1 MLGGEKTVWK
11 HSSLKIQAASNS
23 TLDGSEKEAN
33 HVTKFRWS
41 SQASRKER
49 QRLKNARIPG
59 PSSMPG
65 GTLTHI
71 LTLSQWTTWLTVASL
86 NVELNNVAVIFK
98 ERQ

>member
-1 MLGGEKTVWK
+1 
-11 HSSLKIQAASNS
+11 
-23 TLDGSEKEAN
+23 
-33 HVTKFRWS
+33 
-41 SQASRKER
+41 
-49 QRLKNARIPG
+49 
-59 PSSMPG
+59 MPG